1 MYRIDSKQE
10 KPDIGY
16 MKDEITRM
24 MQRGIA
30 VGDINSLYTR
40 FENERKEIAK
50 DIQDKYGIQNPN
62 SSQQIVRFIEG
73 LESPEVYEACYIDG
87 KWTTNKDAL
96 ATLSLLGHQF
106 ATDILD
112 YRKAKKYAESI
123 KSMIDA
129 VGTDG
134 RVHPQVSLSKTN
146 RINYSSPALMNIP
159 KPLLWHIIKPNK
171 PGNVLI
177 SADIK
182 NQEPS
187 ILINILNIES
197 LKEALTDPNGLY
209 EHLFSRPFQ
218 TKAKLHIFV
227 TADFKQGLIPNS
239 ELAKLDYMPPV
250 YYTPSIPAVSSTYY
264 NGKQV
269 RFIDATNI
277 VKAPNTGK
285 PDIPNK
291 VLIQTIDG
299 SQYMVDVVWDK
310 YDERKL
316 SKNVIID
323 VEGVVQGFEVR
334 CEGINRKEFKT
345 SWNAMTYGA
354 GALGIKQMCKH
365 INGEAIYNY
374 FSKIEEF
381 KKYRTMCRKAADN
394 GQQNIRTYFGTIL
407 TAGESNTG
415 RLKRILMD
423 LPVQG
428 TAADILSMLIRHANQ
443 EIKARGL
450 EGKLSIYYTRH
461 DEIIFE
467 ADKDW
472 VESVGMSGA
481 EAEIRD
487 IVEHQVDDWTPFKLE
502 VNEVT
507 PDTLYIDETDD
518 IFE

>member
-209 EHLFSRPFQ
+209 EHLFSRP
-218 TKAKLHIFV
+218 
-227 TADFKQGLIPNS
+227 S
-239 ELAKLDYMPPV
+239 
-250 YYTPSIPAVSSTYY
+250 SIPAVSSTYY

-467 ADKDW
+467 ADKNW
-472 VESVGMSGA
+472 VESVGLSGA